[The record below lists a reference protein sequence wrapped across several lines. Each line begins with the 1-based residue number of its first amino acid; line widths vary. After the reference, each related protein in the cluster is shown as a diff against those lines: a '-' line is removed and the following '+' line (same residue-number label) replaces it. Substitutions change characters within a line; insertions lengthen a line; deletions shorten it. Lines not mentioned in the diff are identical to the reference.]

1 MTETN
6 LPINR
11 FSYSSFVQLLRNP
24 LIFKMKHVLGIYDTP
39 SGMSA
44 MIGKACHKA
53 LEYRYTDLQ
62 QPIADVI
69 QVGMDYLVETSD
81 AYINYGKTGSREKM
95 LQSYTQAMQFYFK
108 EEPTYHK
115 IISVEEKWES
125 ECKTIYGDVLPLPMT
140 GKADLVHQYTD
151 NPEDVEIVDTKFTI
165 SFTDY
170 ETEDY
175 TKIIQSMFMF
185 HLLLATKGI
194 KAKRMIFREIKRT
207 ANTDGSDQIRDWA
220 IPFDHEPYFIIFYNL
235 FNDAVKFLKN
245 DPVFLPNLSD
255 MFDGEQ
261 SGLIYAQGL
270 INADM
275 SDVEVMHKVRDV
287 AFTSKKFIASRLES
301 DLNKNLLPE
310 EKIKIRLAE
319 FGYPV
324 EPVDAIVGASV
335 TQYRFKISAGVR
347 VSAIKKLKDDIAIAI
362 GSSGHINID
371 IVPGTAYLG
380 IEVPNV
386 DRSRVF
392 YTTDMHHKGTLKFP
406 LGAEV
411 NGNNYFADLTEMPHL
426 LIAGTTGSGKSVL
439 LNVLIQSI
447 SAQNTP
453 KDLKLVL
460 IDPKRVELA
469 NFGKL
474 PHLDGKVLYEYDDVI
489 KKLLETVDEMEKRYQ
504 LLEERG
510 VKDIKSYNAD
520 EMTKAP
526 KYRKT
531 LPYIVVVI
539 DEFADFMIRTKFSA
553 KSKISYGSKSKAWM
567 VRIAKKR
574 TGKNISDYTKAEMR
588 EYLEEL
594 DDKEESNRPDANVEL
609 LITRLAQMARAV
621 GIHLVIATQ
630 RPSTDVI
637 TGLIKSNFP
646 SRVALT
652 TASPVDSQI
661 ILGQPGAEKL
671 NGKGD
676 MLFMSPGV
684 KNLMRLQGYSI
695 KK

>member
-1 MTETN
+1 MNNMQETQM
-6 LPINR
+6 PINR

-24 LIFKMKHVLGIYDTP
+24 LIFKMKHILNIYDTP

-53 LEYRYTDLQ
+53 LEYRYTDQEQ
-62 QPIADVI
+62 QIADVI
-69 QVGMDYLVETSD
+69 QVGMDYLTETSD
-81 AYINYGKTGSREKM
+81 GYIDYGKTDSREKM
-95 LQSYTQAMQFYFK
+95 LKGYTQAMQFYFA
-108 EEPTYHK
+108 EEPKYHK

-125 ECKTIYGDVLPLPMT
+125 ECKTVYGDTLPLPMT
-140 GKADLVHQYTD
+140 GKADLVHQFSD
-151 NPEDVEIVDTKFTI
+151 NPEDVEIIDTKFTV
-165 SFTDY
+165 SFTNYD
-170 ETEDY
+170 TEDY
-175 TKIIQSMFMF
+175 IKIIQSMFMY
-185 HLLLATKGI
+185 HLLFATKGI
-194 KAKRMIFREIKRT
+194 KAKRMIFREVKRT
-207 ANTDGSDQIRDWA
+207 KNDDGTPQVRDWA

-235 FNDAVKFLKN
+235 FNDAVKFLKR
-245 DPVFLPNLSD
+245 DPIFLPNLSD

-261 SGLIYAQGL
+261 SGLLYAQGL

-287 AFTSKKFIASRLES
+287 AFTSKKFIASKLES

-347 VSAIKKLKDDIAIAI
+347 VSAIKKLKDDVAIAI
-362 GSSGHINID
+362 GSNGHVNID
-371 IVPGTAYLG
+371 IIPGTGYLG
-380 IEVPNV
+380 IEVPNIE
-386 DRSRVF
+386 RSIVF
-392 YTTDMHHKGTLKFP
+392 YTPELHRKNTLKFP

-411 NGNNYFADLTEMPHL
+411 NGTDYLADLTEMPHL
-426 LIAGTTGSGKSVL
+426 LIAGTTGSGKSML
-439 LNVLIQSI
+439 LNVLIDSI
-447 SAQNTP
+447 STQNSAN
-453 KDLKLVL
+453 DLKLVL

-469 NFGKL
+469 KFAKL
-474 PHLDGKVLYEYDDVI
+474 PHTDGKVLYEYDDVL
-489 KKLLETVDEMEKRYQ
+489 KKLLETTDEMEKRYT
-504 LLEERG
+504 LLEKAG
-510 VKDIKSYNAD
+510 VKEIKDYNKVA
-520 EMTKAP
+520 K
-526 KYRKT
+526 KK

-553 KSKISYGSKSKAWM
+553 KSKVSYGAKSKAWM

-574 TGKNISDYTKAEMR
+574 TGTNISDYTKAEMR
-588 EYLEEL
+588 EFLEEL
-594 DDKEESNRPDANVEL
+594 DDKEEANRPDANVEL

-621 GIHLVIATQ
+621 GIHLILATQ

-637 TGLIKSNFP
+637 TGLIKANFP
-646 SRVALT
+646 SRIALT
-652 TASPVDSQI
+652 TASPVDSTI
-661 ILGQPGAEKL
+661 ILGQTGAEKL

-676 MLFMSPGV
+676 MLFMSPTIKG
-684 KNLMRLQGYSI
+684 LLRLQGYSI

>member
-1 MTETN
+1 MNNMQETQM
-6 LPINR
+6 PINR

-24 LIFKMKHVLGIYDTP
+24 LIFKMKHILNIYDTP

-53 LEYRYTDLQ
+53 LEYRYTDQEQ
-62 QPIADVI
+62 QIADVI
-69 QVGMDYLVETSD
+69 QVGMDYLMETSD
-81 AYINYGKTGSREKM
+81 GYIDYGKTGSREKM
-95 LQSYTQAMQFYFK
+95 LKGYTQAMQFYFA

-125 ECKTIYGDVLPLPMT
+125 ECKTIYGDTLPLPMT
-140 GKADLVHQYTD
+140 GKADLVHQFSD
-151 NPEDVEIVDTKFTI
+151 NPEDVEIVDTKFTV
-165 SFTDY
+165 SFTNYD
-170 ETEDY
+170 TEDY
-175 TKIIQSMFMF
+175 IKIIQSMFMY

-194 KAKRMIFREIKRT
+194 KAKRMIFREVKRT
-207 ANTDGSDQIRDWA
+207 KNDDGTPQVRDWA
-220 IPFDHEPYFIIFYNL
+220 IPFDHEPYFVIFYNL
-235 FNDAVKFLKN
+235 FNDAVKFLKR
-245 DPVFLPNLSD
+245 DPIFLPNLSD

-261 SGLIYAQGL
+261 SGLLYAQGL

-287 AFTSKKFIASRLES
+287 AFTSKKFIASKLES

-362 GSSGHINID
+362 GSNGHVNID
-371 IVPGTAYLG
+371 IIPGTGYLG
-380 IEVPNV
+380 IEVPNIE
-386 DRSRVF
+386 RSRVF
-392 YTTDMHHKGTLKFP
+392 YTPELHRKNTLKFP

-411 NGNNYFADLTEMPHL
+411 NGTDYLADLTEMPHL
-426 LIAGTTGSGKSVL
+426 LIAGTTGSGKSML
-439 LNVLIQSI
+439 LNVLIDSI
-447 SAQNTP
+447 STQNSAN
-453 KDLKLVL
+453 DLKLVL

-469 NFGKL
+469 KFAKL
-474 PHLDGKVLYEYDDVI
+474 PHTDGKILYEYDDVL
-489 KKLLETVDEMEKRYQ
+489 KKLLKMTDEMEKRYN
-504 LLEERG
+504 LLESFG
-510 VKDIKSYNAD
+510 ASDIKEYNLNA
-520 EMTKAP
+520 K
-526 KYRKT
+526 KK
-531 LPYIVVVI
+531 LPYIVIVV
-539 DEFADFMIRTKFSA
+539 DEFADFMMRAKISTKN
-553 KSKISYGSKSKAWM
+553 KISYGAKSKAWM

-574 TGKNISDYTKAEMR
+574 TGKNISDFTKAEMR

-594 DDKEESNRPDANVEL
+594 DDKEEENRPDANVEL

>member
-1 MTETN
+1 MNNMQETQM
-6 LPINR
+6 PINR

-24 LIFKMKHVLGIYDTP
+24 LIFKMKHILNIYDTP

-53 LEYRYTDLQ
+53 LEYRYTDQEQ
-62 QPIADVI
+62 QIADVI
-69 QVGMDYLVETSD
+69 QVGMDYLTETSD
-81 AYINYGKTGSREKM
+81 GYIDYGKTDSREKM
-95 LQSYTQAMQFYFK
+95 LKGYTQAMQFYFA
-108 EEPTYHK
+108 EEPKYHK

-125 ECKTIYGDVLPLPMT
+125 ECKTVYGDTLPLPMT
-140 GKADLVHQYTD
+140 GKADLVHQFSD
-151 NPEDVEIVDTKFTI
+151 NPEDVEIIDTKFTV
-165 SFTDY
+165 SFTNYD
-170 ETEDY
+170 TEDY
-175 TKIIQSMFMF
+175 IKIIQSMFMY
-185 HLLLATKGI
+185 HLLFATKGI
-194 KAKRMIFREIKRT
+194 KAKRMIFREVKRT
-207 ANTDGSDQIRDWA
+207 KNDDGTPQVRDWA

-235 FNDAVKFLKN
+235 FNDAVKFLKR
-245 DPVFLPNLSD
+245 DPIFLPNLSD

-261 SGLIYAQGL
+261 SGLLYAQGL

-287 AFTSKKFIASRLES
+287 AFTSKKFIASKLES

-347 VSAIKKLKDDIAIAI
+347 VSAIKKLKDDVAIAI
-362 GSSGHINID
+362 GSNGHVNID
-371 IVPGTAYLG
+371 IIPGTGYLG
-380 IEVPNV
+380 VEVPNIE
-386 DRSRVF
+386 RSIVF
-392 YTTDMHHKGTLKFP
+392 YTPELHRKNTLKFP

-411 NGNNYFADLTEMPHL
+411 NGTDYLADLTEMPHL
-426 LIAGTTGSGKSVL
+426 LIAGTTGSGKSML
-439 LNVLIQSI
+439 LNVLIDSI
-447 SAQNTP
+447 STQNSAN
-453 KDLKLVL
+453 DLKLVL

-469 NFGKL
+469 KFAKL
-474 PHLDGKVLYEYDDVI
+474 PHTDGKVLYEYDDVL
-489 KKLLETVDEMEKRYQ
+489 KKLLETTDEMEKRYT
-504 LLEERG
+504 LLEKAG
-510 VKDIKSYNAD
+510 VKEIKDYNKVA
-520 EMTKAP
+520 K
-526 KYRKT
+526 KK

-553 KSKISYGSKSKAWM
+553 KSKVSYGAKSKAWM

-574 TGKNISDYTKAEMR
+574 TGTNISDYTKAEMR
-588 EYLEEL
+588 EFLEEL
-594 DDKEESNRPDANVEL
+594 DDKEEANRPDANVEL

-621 GIHLVIATQ
+621 GIHLILATQ

-637 TGLIKSNFP
+637 TGLIKANFP
-646 SRVALT
+646 SRIALT
-652 TASPVDSQI
+652 TASPVDSTI
-661 ILGQPGAEKL
+661 ILGQTGAEKL

-676 MLFMSPGV
+676 MLFMSPTIKG
-684 KNLMRLQGYSI
+684 LLRLQGYSI

>member
-1 MTETN
+1 MNNMQETS

-11 FSYSSFVQLLRNP
+11 FSYSSLTQLLRNP
-24 LIFKMKHVLGIYDTP
+24 LIFKMKYILNIYDTP
-39 SGMSA
+39 SGMSS

-53 LEYRYTDLQ
+53 LEYRYTDRD

-69 QVGMDYLVETSD
+69 AVGMDYLIETSD
-81 AYINYGKTGSREKM
+81 AYIEYGKTGSREKM
-95 LQSYTQAMQFYFK
+95 LQGYTQAMNFYFA

-115 IISVEEKWES
+115 IISVEEKWEA
-125 ECKTIYGDVLPLPMT
+125 ECKTIYGDTLPLPMT
-140 GKADLVHQYTD
+140 GKADLVHQYSD
-151 NPEDVEIVDTKFTI
+151 NPEDVEIIDTKFTT
-165 SFTDY
+165 SFTDF
-170 ETEDY
+170 EEEDY
-175 TKIIQSMFMF
+175 IKIIQSMFMF

-194 KAKRMIFREIKRT
+194 KAKRMIFREVKRSK
-207 ANTDGSDQIRDWA
+207 NDDGSDQVRDWA

-235 FNDAVKFLKN
+235 FNDAVKFLKR
-245 DPVFLPNLSD
+245 DPIFLPNLSD

-287 AFTSKKFIASRLES
+287 AFTSKKFIASRLDS

-324 EPVDAIVGASV
+324 EVVDSIVGASV

-362 GSSGHINID
+362 GSTGHLNID
-371 IVPGTAYLG
+371 IIPGTGYLG
-380 IEVPNV
+380 IEVPNA
-386 DRSRVF
+386 DRSKVF
-392 YTTDMHHKGTLKFP
+392 YTPDMHHKNTLKFP

-439 LNVLIQSI
+439 LNVLIQAI

-453 KDLKLVL
+453 KTLNLVL

-469 NFGKL
+469 NFAKL

-489 KKLLETVDEMEKRYQ
+489 KKLLKTVDEMENRYK
-504 LLEERG
+504 LLEDLG
-510 VKDIKSYNAD
+510 VKDIKEYNLGA
-520 EMTKAP
+520 K
-526 KYRKT
+526 KK

-553 KSKISYGSKSKAWM
+553 KSKVAYGSKSKAWM
-567 VRIAKKR
+567 VRTAKKR
-574 TGKNISDYTKAEMR
+574 SGKNISEFTKAEMR

-594 DDKEESNRPDANVEL
+594 DDKEEANRPDANVEL

>member
-1 MTETN
+1 MNNMQETQM
-6 LPINR
+6 PINR

-24 LIFKMKHVLGIYDTP
+24 LIFKMKHILNIYDTP

-53 LEYRYTDLQ
+53 LEYRYTDQEQ
-62 QPIADVI
+62 QIADVI
-69 QVGMDYLVETSD
+69 QVGMDYLTETSD
-81 AYINYGKTGSREKM
+81 GYIDYGKTGSREKM
-95 LQSYTQAMQFYFK
+95 LKGYTQAMQFYFA
-108 EEPTYHK
+108 EEPKYHK

-125 ECKTIYGDVLPLPMT
+125 ECKTVYGDTLPLPMT
-140 GKADLVHQYTD
+140 GKADLVHQFSD
-151 NPEDVEIVDTKFTI
+151 NPEDVEIIDTKFTV
-165 SFTDY
+165 SFTNYD
-170 ETEDY
+170 TEDY
-175 TKIIQSMFMF
+175 IKIIQSMFMY
-185 HLLLATKGI
+185 HLLFATKGI
-194 KAKRMIFREIKRT
+194 KAKRMIFREVKRT
-207 ANTDGSDQIRDWA
+207 KNDDGTPQVRDWA

-235 FNDAVKFLKN
+235 FNDAVKFLKR
-245 DPVFLPNLSD
+245 DPIFLPNLSD

-261 SGLIYAQGL
+261 SGLLYAQGL

-287 AFTSKKFIASRLES
+287 AFTSKKFIASKLES

-347 VSAIKKLKDDIAIAI
+347 VSAIKKLKDDVAIAI
-362 GSSGHINID
+362 GSNGHVNID
-371 IVPGTAYLG
+371 IIPGTGYLG
-380 IEVPNV
+380 IEVPNIE
-386 DRSRVF
+386 RSIVF
-392 YTTDMHHKGTLKFP
+392 YTPELHRKNTLKFP

-411 NGNNYFADLTEMPHL
+411 NGTDYLADLTEMPHL
-426 LIAGTTGSGKSVL
+426 LIAGTTGSGKSML
-439 LNVLIQSI
+439 LNVLIDSI
-447 SAQNTP
+447 STQNSAN
-453 KDLKLVL
+453 DLKLVL

-469 NFGKL
+469 KFAKL
-474 PHLDGKVLYEYDDVI
+474 PHTDGKVLYEYDDVL
-489 KKLLETVDEMEKRYQ
+489 KKLLETTDEMEKRYT
-504 LLEERG
+504 LLEKAG
-510 VKDIKSYNAD
+510 VKEIKDYNKVA
-520 EMTKAP
+520 K
-526 KYRKT
+526 KK

-553 KSKISYGSKSKAWM
+553 KSKVSYGAKSKAWM

-574 TGKNISDYTKAEMR
+574 TGTNISDFTKAEMR

-594 DDKEESNRPDANVEL
+594 DDAEEENRPDANVEL

-637 TGLIKSNFP
+637 TGLIKANFP
-646 SRVALT
+646 SRIALT
-652 TASPVDSQI
+652 TASPVDSTI
-661 ILGQPGAEKL
+661 ILGQTGAEKL

-676 MLFMSPGV
+676 MLFMSPTIKG
-684 KNLMRLQGYSI
+684 LLRLQGYSI

>member
-1 MTETN
+1 MNNMKETN

-11 FSYSSFVQLLRNP
+11 FSYSSFTQLLRNP
-24 LIFKMKHVLGIYDTP
+24 LIFKMKHILNIYDTP

-53 LEYRYTDLQ
+53 LEYRYTDME
-62 QPIADVI
+62 QPIDEVI
-69 QVGMDYLVETSD
+69 KVGMDYLVETSD
-81 AYINYGKTGSREKM
+81 AYIDYGKTGSREDM
-95 LQSYTQAMQFYFK
+95 LKGYTQAMNFYFA

-115 IISVEEKWES
+115 IISVEEKWEA

-140 GKADLVHQYTD
+140 GKADLVHQFSD
-151 NPEDVEIVDTKFTI
+151 NPEDVEIIDTKFTTA
-165 SFTDY
+165 FTNY

-175 TKIIQSMFMF
+175 IKIIQSMFMY
-185 HLLLATKGI
+185 HLLYAVKGI
-194 KAKRMIFREIKRT
+194 KAKRMIFREVKRS
-207 ANTDGSDQIRDWA
+207 ANKDGSDQIRDWA
-220 IPFDHEPYFIIFYNL
+220 IPFDHEPYFVIFYNL
-235 FNDAVKFLKN
+235 YNDAVKYLKN
-245 DPVFLPNLSD
+245 DPIFLPNLSD

-275 SDVEVMHKVRDV
+275 SDVEVMHKVKDV
-287 AFTSKKFIASRLES
+287 AYTSKKFIASRLDS

-310 EKIKIRLAE
+310 EKIKIKLAE

-324 EPVDAIVGASV
+324 EPIDSVVGASV
-335 TQYRFKISAGVR
+335 TQYRFKVSAGVR
-347 VSAIKKLKDDIAIAI
+347 IASIKKMKDEVAVAL
-362 GSSGHINID
+362 GVNGHVNID
-371 IVPGTAYLG
+371 LVPGTPYLG
-380 IEVPNV
+380 VEIPNIE
-386 DRSRVF
+386 RSRVF
-392 YTTDMHHKGTLKFP
+392 YTKEMLHKNTLKFP
-406 LGAEV
+406 VGAEV

-439 LNVLIQSI
+439 LNVIIDAI
-447 SAQNTP
+447 SSQNS
-453 KDLKLVL
+453 KNDLSLVL

-469 NFGKL
+469 NFAKL
-474 PHLDGKVLYEYDDVI
+474 PHTDGKVLYEYDDVL
-489 KKLLETVDEMEKRYQ
+489 KKLLETTDEMEKRYT
-504 LLEERG
+504 LLEKAG
-510 VKDIKSYNAD
+510 VKEIKDYNKVA
-520 EMTKAP
+520 K
-526 KYRKT
+526 KK

-553 KSKISYGSKSKAWM
+553 KSKVSYGAKSKAWM

-574 TGKNISDYTKAEMR
+574 SGKDISDYTKAEMR
-588 EYLEEL
+588 EFLEEL
-594 DDKEESNRPDANVEL
+594 DDKEEANRPDANVEL

-621 GIHLVIATQ
+621 GIHLILATQ

-637 TGLIKSNFP
+637 TGLIKANFP
-646 SRVALT
+646 SRIALT

-695 KK
+695 QIN